1 MGAKHTMRHIIRP
14 FLLAISAVCL
24 LAGCATHRTG
34 AIAPVFYPPPPDP
47 PRIQFLKTFSTSRD
61 INPQSRFSQFILGPL
76 SPRPI
81 IKPYGITIHS
91 NSIYVCDT
99 MLGGLAVLDLEK
111 PAMDY
116 FVPAGPGRLLK
127 PINIAIAPDGT
138 RYVADS
144 ERGQVL
150 VFNPTGDLLGT
161 IGKKAERRQKASERS
176 AEPAPGKPVT
186 DKKESAD
193 SETDSVDMRPID
205 VLVNSNRLFVADLKG
220 HCVRVF
226 DKQTL
231 APVMTIPAGVS
242 TNEEAKLLSPTNLA
256 QDQRGRLYVCDTG
269 AFRVKLYDSDG
280 TFIRSFGRYG
290 NRYGEL
296 ARPKGVAVDREGRVY
311 IADAQLDAIQ
321 VFDPAGQLLI
331 SFGQPGTSPIPL
343 ILPAKVAIDYDHIKY
358 FQKYVAPGFTLDYLL
373 LVTSQYGERKVNV
386 YGFGHSVKQDSP

>member
-1 MGAKHTMRHIIRP
+1 MRDTIRL
-14 FLLAISAVCL
+14 FLVTIAAVCL
-24 LAGCATHRTG
+24 LAGCATHRTR
-34 AIAPVFYPPPPDP
+34 AIDPVFYPPPPDA

-61 INPQSRFSQFILGPL
+61 INPQGWFSQFILGPL

-91 NSIYVCDT
+91 NCIYVCDT
-99 MLGGLAVLDLEK
+99 MLGGLALLDLEK
-111 PAMDY
+111 HTMDY
-116 FVPAGPGRLLK
+116 FVPSGPGRLLK
-127 PINIAIAPDGT
+127 PINIAIDPDGT

-150 VFNPTGDLLGT
+150 VFNPSGT
-161 IGKKAERRQKASERS
+161 LIGTVGKKAERRQKASERN
-176 AEPAPGKPVT
+176 AEPAPEKPVT
-186 DKKESAD
+186 EKKEPAD
-193 SETDSVDMRPID
+193 PDITLPDMRPID

-256 QDQRGRLYVCDTG
+256 QDQQGRLYVCDTG
-269 AFRVKLYDSDG
+269 AFRVKLYDTNG
-280 TFIRSFGRYG
+280 NFIRSFGRYG

-311 IADAQLDAIQ
+311 VADAQLDSIQ
-321 VFDPAGQLLI
+321 AYDPDGQLLLA
-331 SFGQPGTSPIPL
+331 FGQPGTSPIPL
-343 ILPAKVAIDYDHIKY
+343 VLPAKVAIDYDHIKY
-358 FQKYVAPGFTLDYLL
+358 FQKYAAPGFSLDYLI